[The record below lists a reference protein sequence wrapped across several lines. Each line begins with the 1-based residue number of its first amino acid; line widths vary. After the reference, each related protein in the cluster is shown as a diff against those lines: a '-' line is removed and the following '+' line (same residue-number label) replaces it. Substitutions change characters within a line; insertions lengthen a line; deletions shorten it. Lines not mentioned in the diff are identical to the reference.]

1 MQKQQKEREQVKTRR
16 QMTEDRIAENIQKF
30 NDPSG
35 ISNSLF
41 DMHLLGTQAATNQS
55 QFTNYGEENANS

>member
-1 MQKQQKEREQVKTRR
+1 
-16 QMTEDRIAENIQKF
+16 MTEDRIAENIQKF